1 MTNEDLVKHVEGIG
15 LKAEIFDV
23 PGVSR
28 YIVIREYE
36 IRAGRLNGRKVDVAL
51 QWMPQIPYVA
61 PSAVHVSPHLV
72 AMGSANSQGSPIG
85 ASWQY
90 LSRVLRV
97 VPTPSA
103 IVTHIATVLAEL

>member
-15 LKAEIFDV
+15 LKVEILDV
-23 PGVSR
+23 AGASR
-28 YIVIREYE
+28 YIAIRDYE
-36 IRAGRLNGRKVDVAL
+36 ICAGRLKGRKVDVAL

-61 PSAVHVSPHLV
+61 SSAVHVRPHLV
-72 AMGSANSQGSPIG
+72 AMGTANSQQSPMG
-85 ASWQY
+85 ADWQY